1 MTLLVVAG
9 GLILLALAL
18 LAIAWPLLRERPEP
32 GQPAA
37 DLSQQESAPADP
49 LLELEAQ
56 RDSLYQAIKELEFDY
71 RVGKVSEVDYQAF
84 DAQLKEQAV
93 TVLREIDALEAVEA
107 DPALEARLEAEIA
120 ALRRNGH
127 AASPGAPAPG
137 PGPHFCPQCGQGVQE
152 GDRFCARCGVV
163 LA

>member
-18 LAIAWPLLRERPEP
+18 VAIAWPLLRERPEA
-32 GQPAA
+32 GQPAVG
-37 DLSQQESAPADP
+37 LPPPESAPADP
-49 LLELEAQ
+49 LWELEAQ
-56 RDSLYQAIKELEFDY
+56 RDSLYQAIKDLEFDY

-93 TVLREIDALEAVEA
+93 MVLKEIDAFETAAA
-107 DPALEARLEAEIA
+107 DPALESRLEAEIA

-127 AASPGAPAPG
+127 AASSDAAPS
-137 PGPHFCPQCGQGVQE
+137 FCPQCGQGVQG
-152 GDRFCARCGVV
+152 GDRFCARCGAD

>member
-18 LAIAWPLLRERPEP
+18 VAIAWPLLRERPEP
-32 GQPAA
+32 GEPAA
-37 DLSQQESAPADP
+37 ELPQPENVPADP

-71 RVGKVSEVDYQAF
+71 QVGKVSEVDYQAF

-93 TVLREIDALEAVEA
+93 MVLKEIDAFEIAEA
-107 DPALEARLEAEIA
+107 DPALESRLEAEIA

-127 AASPGAPAPG
+127 AASPSAPAPG
-137 PGPHFCPQCGQGVQE
+137 FCPQCGQGVQE
-152 GDRFCARCGVV
+152 GDRFCARCGAV